1 MELNLR
7 EIGKRIQDERIKL
20 GYTQIQ
26 FAEILH
32 MSVSQMARLEGGTRT
47 PSLQVLTDIVVLTE
61 TSADYLLYGDDR
73 RNSVKREM
81 QKIIA
86 SMCLLERRI

>member
-7 EIGKRIQDERIKL
+7 ELGKRIQNERIKL

-32 MSVSQMARLEGGTRT
+32 MSVSQLARLEGGTRT
-47 PSLQVLTDIVVLTE
+47 PSLQVLTDIVMLAN
-61 TSADYLLYGDDR
+61 TSVDYLLYGDCCR
-73 RNSVKREM
+73 SNIKREI
-81 QKIIA
+81 QQIIA
-86 SMCLLERRI
+86 LLCSLEHRM

>member
-7 EIGKRIQDERIKL
+7 ELGKRIQDERIKL

-32 MSVSQMARLEGGTRT
+32 MSVSQLARLEGGTRT
-47 PSLQVLTDIVVLTE
+47 PSLQVLTDIVMLAN
-61 TSADYLLYGDDR
+61 TSVDYLLYGDCR
-73 RNSVKREM
+73 RSNIKREI
-81 QKIIA
+81 QQIIA
-86 SMCLLERRI
+86 LLCSLEHRM

>member
-7 EIGKRIQDERIKL
+7 ELGKRIQDERIKL

-32 MSVSQMARLEGGTRT
+32 MSVSQLARLEGGTRT
-47 PSLQVLTDIVVLTE
+47 PSLHVHL
-61 TSADYLLYGDDR
+61 
-73 RNSVKREM
+73 
-81 QKIIA
+81 
-86 SMCLLERRI
+86 SMM